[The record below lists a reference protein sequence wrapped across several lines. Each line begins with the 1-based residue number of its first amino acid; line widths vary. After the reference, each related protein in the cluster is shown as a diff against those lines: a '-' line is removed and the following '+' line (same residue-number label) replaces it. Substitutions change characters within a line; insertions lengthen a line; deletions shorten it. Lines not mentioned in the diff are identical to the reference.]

1 MSEGNFLKGLIIGG
15 LIGAVAALLLAP
27 KSGRETRTDIC
38 NRTEELVKRARE
50 EYEKSLARTSEI
62 IETVKN
68 AADSSVSGDVHSS
81 ESGGRLAQAVAA
93 GLKAYNEAKRE

>member
-27 KSGRETRTDIC
+27 KSGRETRADIC
-38 NRTEELVKRARE
+38 NRTDELLKLARE
-50 EYEKSLARTSEI
+50 EYEKGVEKTSDV

-68 AADSSVSGDVHSS
+68 TAVNLETRTA
-81 ESGGRLAQAVAA
+81 ESAGRITQAVAA
-93 GLKAYNEAKRE
+93 GLKAYHEAKKE